1 MSDAIETPAIQPTT
15 IQAPAIKVSSKS
27 MPAVGL
33 GLWKIDQDSAA
44 DAVYEAIKV
53 GYRHLDSASD
63 YGNEQ
68 QVGEGIARA
77 LADGLCSREELWVT
91 TKLWNTYHRAEYVEA
106 ACRRS
111 MDDLGLDYIDLYLVH
126 FPIALRYV
134 DFNHRYPAEWIF
146 DHSAENPGMELDQV
160 PLSETWGAM
169 EQLVENGLVR
179 QIGVCNYSAALLHDL
194 MSYARIKP
202 AMLQIESHPYLTQE
216 ALLRTARSYNMA
228 VTAFS
233 PLGSLSYVELN
244 MAGANDTVLTDPSV
258 LAAAQRTGA
267 TAAQVVLR
275 WGIQRGTAVIPKT
288 SNPQRLIENLTL
300 TEFSLSDGE
309 MDAISALNQN
319 RRFNDPAQFCEA
331 AFNTFHSIYD

>member
-1 MSDAIETPAIQPTT
+1 MNQVINVTGNQ
-15 IQAPAIKVSSKS
+15 

-33 GLWKIDQDSAA
+33 GLWKIDA
-44 DAVYEAIKV
+44 DAVAEAVYQAIKV

-63 YGNEQ
+63 YGNEK

-77 LADGLCSREELWVT
+77 IADGLCSREDLWVT
-91 TKLWNTYHRAEYVEA
+91 SKLWNTYHRQEHVEA

-126 FPIALRYV
+126 FPIALSYV
-134 DFNHRYPAEWIF
+134 DFNHRYPAEWIY
-146 DHSAENPGMELDQV
+146 DPSAENPGMELDAV

-169 EQLVENGLVR
+169 EQLVQNGLVR
-179 QIGVCNYSAALLHDL
+179 QIGVCNYSASLLHDL

-216 ALLRTARSYNMA
+216 PLLRTAQAYNIA

-233 PLGSLSYVELN
+233 PLGSLSYVAID
-244 MAGANDTVLTDPSV
+244 MASASDTVLTQPVV
-258 LAAAQRTGA
+258 LAAAERTGA
-267 TAAQVVLR
+267 TPAQVVLR

-288 SNPQRLIENLTL
+288 SNPQRLVENLTL
-300 TEFSLSDGE
+300 SEFNLSDDE
-309 MDAISALNQN
+309 MAGISALNQN
-319 RRFNDPAQFCEA
+319 RRFNDPGVFCES

>member
-1 MSDAIETPAIQPTT
+1 MNQVINVTGNQ
-15 IQAPAIKVSSKS
+15 

-33 GLWKIDQDSAA
+33 GLWKIDA
-44 DAVYEAIKV
+44 DAVAEAVYQAIKV

-63 YGNEQ
+63 YGNEK

-77 LADGLCSREELWVT
+77 IADGLCSREDLWVT
-91 TKLWNTYHRAEYVEA
+91 SKLWNTYHRQEHVEA

-126 FPIALRYV
+126 FPIALSYV
-134 DFNHRYPAEWIF
+134 DFNHRYPAEWIH
-146 DHSAENPGMELDQV
+146 DPSAENPGMELDAV

-169 EQLVENGLVR
+169 EQLVQNGLVR
-179 QIGVCNYSAALLHDL
+179 QIGVCNYSASLLHDL

-216 ALLRTARSYNMA
+216 PLLRTAQAYNIA

-233 PLGSLSYVELN
+233 PLGSLSYVAID
-244 MAGANDTVLTDPSV
+244 MASASDTVLTQPVV
-258 LAAAQRTGA
+258 LAAAERTGA
-267 TAAQVVLR
+267 TPAQVVLR

-288 SNPQRLIENLTL
+288 SNPQRLVENLTL
-300 TEFSLSDGE
+300 SGFNLSDDE
-309 MDAISALNQN
+309 MAGISALNQN
-319 RRFNDPAQFCEA
+319 RRFNDPGVFCES